1 MIGSPDSLF
10 DHIRAL
16 DLPWLQKQFAAGS
29 LSFAADHVGAD
40 NYAEL
45 GRRIAIGDFEW
56 VHHLL
61 SQVPGV
67 DASTA
72 AAITATL
79 PDPVAKRNSMLQWAI
94 PLLIAV
100 AIGAMFVIKALV

>member
-16 DLPWLQKQFAAGS
+16 DLPWLQKQYAAGS
-29 LSFAADHVGAD
+29 LSFAANHVGAE

-45 GRRIAIGDFEW
+45 GRRITTGDFEW

-61 SQVPGV
+61 VQVPGA

-72 AAITATL
+72 AAITAAL
-79 PDPVAKRNSMLQWAI
+79 PDPVARRNKMLTWALPI
-94 PLLIAV
+94 LVAA